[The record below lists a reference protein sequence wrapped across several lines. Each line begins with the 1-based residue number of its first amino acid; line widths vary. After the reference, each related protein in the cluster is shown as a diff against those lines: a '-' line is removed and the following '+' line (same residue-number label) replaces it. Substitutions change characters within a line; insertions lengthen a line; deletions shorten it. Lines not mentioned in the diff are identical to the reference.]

1 MIDTQCIVNRRN
13 GGGVMEYK
21 GYDIDTTTYKYITVQ
36 YNGDDVVFDTI
47 EEAKQFIDEIT
58 EV

>member
-1 MIDTQCIVNRRN
+1 MVK
-13 GGGVMEYK
+13 GGNVMEYK